1 MNNEFPKNW
10 YIILTAESREAVKK
24 WWESTF
30 PTDNRRLFDIGSA
43 YGIINNQQIARIDKY
58 IHELYDLGGK
68 EITFEQFKKYILEE
82 ETEMYT
88 IKELRDADIQI
99 QVDSEK
105 DVIRLA
111 YETGYEDDWKPH
123 NANYPIY
130 CELTNS
136 SCVPSWT
143 QDKYYLKKSKIITIN
158 QIKELSMR
166 DKKIIGYKLVKKEYS
181 KAAVEIENFIH
192 TGYGNILERTFN
204 IQEHLSAIN
213 NWKKAG
219 VLDLW
224 FEPVYQAK
232 YELPVLF
239 GYKGVS
245 KIDTIEYG
253 CQIIN
258 KKYVQQ
264 LYSALAQSDF
274 TNPKFDGINSI
285 QVGTHGIVKL
295 SELKQIVDYID
306 NE

>member
-24 WWESTF
+24 WWKSTF
-30 PTDNRRLFDIGSA
+30 PTDDRLFGIGSA
-43 YGIINNQQIARIDKY
+43 YGVINNEQIAKISHY
-58 IHELYDLGGK
+58 IHELFDLGGK

-105 DVIRLA
+105 DAIRLA
-111 YETGYEDDWKPH
+111 YATGCEYDWKPA

-130 CELTNS
+130 CKLINNYYA
-136 SCVPSWT
+136 PSWA
-143 QDKYYLKKSKIITIN
+143 KHKNYLNKSKTITIN
-158 QIKELSMR
+158 QIKELSMS
-166 DKKIIGYKLVKKEYS
+166 DKKIIGYKLVKPEYEES
-181 KAAVEIENFIH
+181 AYQIAKKNSSTFDKKQLNNLCVLKN
-192 TGYGNILERTFN
+192 NISIPNL
-204 IQEHLSAIN
+204 Q
-213 NWKKAG
+213 KAG
-219 VLDLW
+219 VLNLW

-232 YELPVLF
+232 YELPILF
-239 GYKGVS
+239 GHKGVS
-245 KIDTIEYG
+245 KKDNIEYG

-258 KKYVQQ
+258 KKYIQQ
-264 LYSALAQSDF
+264 LYSALAQRDF

-285 QVGTHGIVKL
+285 QVGIHGIVKL
-295 SELKQIVDYID
+295 SELKQIVDFID